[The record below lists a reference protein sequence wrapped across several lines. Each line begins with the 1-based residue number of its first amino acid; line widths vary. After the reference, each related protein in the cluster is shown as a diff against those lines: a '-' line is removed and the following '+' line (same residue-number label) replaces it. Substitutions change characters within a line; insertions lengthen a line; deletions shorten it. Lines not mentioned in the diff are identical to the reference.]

1 MGLLK
6 FLSATNK
13 PRYTTTYFLR
23 EDEICIVFTF
33 IVLILIEQI
42 LESLL
47 SEPLDLLFPDLNND
61 TLTPVGTIPSTL
73 TTEALNTVIIF
84 FSTQIDLTQQQIF
97 GKFKKILK

>member
-23 EDEICIVFTF
+23 EDEICVVFTF

-61 TLTPVGTIPSTL
+61 TLTPVGTVPSTL
-73 TTEALNTVIIF
+73 RQTEALHTVIIF

-97 GKFKKILK
+97 GKFKKS